1 MVLAR
6 DEVQRAAH
14 QPGDQQ
20 RSAGERGVDVA
31 GARRGAAGAQR
42 ERHRPRVL
50 RLDREEMRDR
60 GLRLARPAA
69 REQLRGGAPAAQLGR
84 RHSAIRM
91 R

>member
-6 DEVQRAAH
+6 DEVRRPAH
-14 QPGDQQ
+14 EPGDQQ
-20 RSAGERGVDVA
+20 RSAGERGLDVA
-31 GARRGAAGAQR
+31 GARRSAPGAQR

-50 RLDREEMRDR
+50 RLDRKEMRDG

-69 REQLRGGAPAAQLGR
+69 RQQLRGGAPAAQLGR
-84 RHSAIRM
+84 RHPAIRM